1 MTPFGTTPDG
11 RRVALFTLVNT
22 GGVEARIMSYGG
34 TLVSLRVPDRNGR
47 LADVVLG
54 FDDLGG
60 YLGAKGYLGAL
71 IGRYANRIGKAR
83 FSLGGVDYPLAAN
96 EGENHLHGGRVGFDK
111 VVWDA
116 TPAGPKLLLRH
127 LSKDG
132 EEGYPGNLA
141 VEVGYTLRDDDALEI
156 EYSATTDRDTVINL
170 TQHSYFNLAGQG
182 EGHILGHLATIDADE
197 LVPIDA
203 GLIPTGAPRPVGGTP
218 FDFTRETA
226 IGARID
232 GDDVQLVRGRGYDH
246 TWVVRGPAG
255 QVRRAARVREPKTGR
270 VLEVLTTE
278 PGLQF
283 YSGNLLDGVRGK
295 GGAAYGRRTGFCLE
309 AQHYPDSPN
318 RPSFP
323 TTTLRAGARYHSV
336 TVYRFS
342 AE

>member
-11 RRVALFTLVNT
+11 RSVVLFTLVNA

-34 TLVSLRVPDRNGR
+34 ALVSLRVPDRNGR
-47 LADVVLG
+47 LGDVTLG

-96 EGENHLHGGRVGFDK
+96 EGENHLHGGLIGFDK
-111 VVWDA
+111 VIWDA
-116 TPAGPKLLLRH
+116 TPAGSKLLLRH

-132 EEGYPGNLA
+132 DEGYPGNLS

-156 EYSATTDRDTVINL
+156 EYSVTTDRDTVVNL
-170 TQHSYFNLAGQG
+170 TNHAYFNLAGQG
-182 EGHILGHLATIDADE
+182 QGDILGHLATIDADE
-197 LVPIDA
+197 FVAIDA
-203 GLIPTGAPRPVGGTP
+203 ELIPTGAIRPVGGTP

-232 GDDVQLVRGRGYDH
+232 GDDEQLVNGLGYDH
-246 TWVVRGPAG
+246 TWVIRGAAG
-255 QVRRAARVREPKTGR
+255 QLRRAARIHEPKTGR

-283 YSGNLLDGVRGK
+283 YTGNFLDGIRGK
-295 GGAAYGRRTGFCLE
+295 GGAAYDRRSAFCLE
-309 AQHYPDSPN
+309 TQHYADSPN
-318 RPSFP
+318 QPSFP

-336 TVYRFS
+336 TVYWFS
-342 AE
+342 TE

>member
-11 RRVALFTLVNT
+11 RSVVLFTLVNA

-34 TLVSLRVPDRNGR
+34 TLVSLRVPDRDRR
-47 LADVVLG
+47 LADVILG

-71 IGRYANRIGKAR
+71 IGRHANRIGKAR

-96 EGENHLHGGRVGFDK
+96 DGENHLHGGLIGFDK
-111 VVWDA
+111 AIWDA
-116 TPAGPKLLLRH
+116 TPAGSKLLLRH

-132 EEGYPGNLA
+132 DEGYPGNLS

-156 EYSATTDRDTVINL
+156 EYSATTDRDTVVNL
-170 TQHSYFNLAGQG
+170 THHAYFNLAGQG
-182 EGHILGHLATIDADE
+182 EGDILGHLVTIDADE
-197 LVPIDA
+197 FVPIDA
-203 GLIPTGAPRPVGGTP
+203 ALIPTGAVRPVGGTP

-232 GDDVQLVRGRGYDH
+232 GDDEQLVNGLGYDH
-246 TWVVRGPAG
+246 TWVIRGAAG
-255 QVRRAARVREPKTGR
+255 QLRRAARVHEPKTGR

-283 YSGNLLDGVRGK
+283 YSGNFLDGVRGK
-295 GGAAYGRRTGFCLE
+295 GGAAYDRRTGLCLE
-309 AQHYPDSPN
+309 TQHYPDSPN
-318 RPSFP
+318 QRLFP
-323 TTTLRAGARYHSV
+323 TTTLRAGDRYHSV